1 MGIPVIQVCWEEDG
15 NEDIEHALL
24 SCRKV
29 QAVWTTATIPT
40 DGVVR
45 LLGPPTSFQ
54 ASKLKVVFMGKGLP
68 NYSADFTANLTF
80 TISNVI
86 NLHQLKGWYN
96 KDDVA
101 AEWKKVKET
110 TFLNVHCNVGGP
122 NLLLRSLD
130 NHIFSEELPLLSFPP
145 LNQEKNRTKR

>member
-1 MGIPVIQVCWEEDG
+1 
-15 NEDIEHALL
+15 
-24 SCRKV
+24 
-29 QAVWTTATIPT
+29 
-40 DGVVR
+40 
-45 LLGPPTSFQ
+45 
-54 ASKLKVVFMGKGLP
+54 MGKGLL

>member
-1 MGIPVIQVCWEEDG
+1 
-15 NEDIEHALL
+15 
-24 SCRKV
+24 
-29 QAVWTTATIPT
+29 
-40 DGVVR
+40 
-45 LLGPPTSFQ
+45 
-54 ASKLKVVFMGKGLP
+54 MGKELP
-68 NYSADFTANLTF
+68 NYSAVIPRTYILSHCDFTANLTF

-122 NLLLRSLD
+122 NLLLLSLD
-130 NHIFSEELPLLSFPP
+130 NHIFSKELPLLSFPL

>member
-1 MGIPVIQVCWEEDG
+1 
-15 NEDIEHALL
+15 
-24 SCRKV
+24 
-29 QAVWTTATIPT
+29 
-40 DGVVR
+40 
-45 LLGPPTSFQ
+45 
-54 ASKLKVVFMGKGLP
+54 MGKGVP

-86 NLHQLKGWYN
+86 NLHQLHLSWSELFAFSAQLKGWYN

-130 NHIFSEELPLLSFPP
+130 NHIFSKELPLLSFPP